1 MTHPFD
7 VKRRQEFLDLHN
19 CTLGKP
25 AGQDVSSRRYFWVGR
40 NNRTEI
46 LMEAIPDKIGDN
58 WPGHKMSDFVRI
70 GEFLRANTLHTPEI
84 YEVDYEG
91 GYMLLEDFGDISFK
105 RAAEEGTQSRED
117 LYALATDTLIKI
129 CDLNDLPAL
138 PNYYKGRIHA
148 SHKDII
154 KGAIPH
160 YSSHTNLDALEAE
173 YLKIWREIE
182 KTYPPCPQSFMHIDY
197 HGENLMWLPAEEGTN
212 RCGIID
218 YQEAMIGPCAYDLVN
233 LLEDARID
241 VPMDIR
247 TKMIDRYCATM
258 TAEEREIFTAW
269 YRILG
274 TQFHC
279 RVLGLFIRLVH
290 SEGKEKYRP
299 FIPVLE
305 KHLREGLQNP
315 ILAPLKRFFDA
326 LALDF
331 S

>member
-1 MTHPFD
+1 MSNPFNAP
-7 VKRRQEFLDLHN
+7 RRQAFLDLHN
-19 CTLGKP
+19 GTLGKS
-25 AGQDVSSRRYFWVGR
+25 AGQDVSSRRYFWVERGGE
-40 NNRTEI
+40 TQI
-46 LMEAIPDKIGDN
+46 LMEAIPDKIGDD

-70 GEFLRANTLHTPEI
+70 GKFLRAHNLHTPEI

-91 GYMLLEDFGDISFK
+91 GYMLLEDFGDLSFK
-105 RAAEEGTQSRED
+105 RAAEDGVQSREA
-117 LYALATDTLIKI
+117 LYTIATDTLIKI
-129 CDLNDLPAL
+129 RALNDLPDL
-138 PNYYKGRIHA
+138 PDYYKGRIHA
-148 SHKDII
+148 AHKDII

-160 YSSHTNLDALEAE
+160 YTNHTNLDELETE
-173 YLKIWREIE
+173 YLNIWHKIEAQ
-182 KTYPPCPQSFMHIDY
+182 YPPCPQSFMHIDY
-197 HGENLMWLPAEEGTN
+197 HGENLMWLPAEEGNN

-247 TKMIDRYCATM
+247 TAMIARYCADM
-258 TAEEREIFTAW
+258 TAEEREIFTTS

-290 SEGKEKYRP
+290 AEGKEKYRP

-305 KHLREGLQNP
+305 KHLRDGLQNP
-315 ILAPLKRFFDA
+315 ILAPLKQFFDDLGMA
-326 LALDF
+326 F
-331 S
+331 